1 MKPCFSALHCPQV
14 SIYRAFPIPWE
25 GGLEIY
31 TREGTRG
38 FVHGASVSNT
48 GILYTEQTEALSKY
62 RNIKGIWIISQS
74 TQRLQ
79 SFWHVVSSWDRF
91 PLGLRAGRSC
101 GGTQHHGQWSLWN
114 TDPGFGHKADLAA
127 QG

>member
-1 MKPCFSALHCPQV
+1 MNPCFSDLHCPQV

-62 RNIKGIWIISQS
+62 RNIKGILIISQS

-79 SFWHVVSSWDRF
+79 SFWRVVSSWDRF
-91 PLGLRAGRSC
+91 ALGLRAGRSC
-101 GGTQHHGQWSLWN
+101 GCLLRKEGPDPTASGASGTQTWVW
-114 TDPGFGHKADLAA
+114 P